1 MTKLPSPYESDCIT
15 HWNETEFEDPVFN
28 YTYNVMEKA
37 ERGKFCLFILPF
49 FIYSIRDASGIAI
62 RLRLSQIV
70 VAFILTV
77 AKENPMELM
86 EVVPAM

>member
-1 MTKLPSPYESDCIT
+1 MPSPYDSDCIT

-28 YTYNVMEKA
+28 YTYNVMVKV
-37 ERGKFCLFILPF
+37 KFGSFLILIPLL
-49 FIYSIRDASGIAI
+49 IYCTRDASDIAI

-77 AKENPMELM
+77 AKEILMELM
-86 EVVPAM
+86 EVAPAMWT